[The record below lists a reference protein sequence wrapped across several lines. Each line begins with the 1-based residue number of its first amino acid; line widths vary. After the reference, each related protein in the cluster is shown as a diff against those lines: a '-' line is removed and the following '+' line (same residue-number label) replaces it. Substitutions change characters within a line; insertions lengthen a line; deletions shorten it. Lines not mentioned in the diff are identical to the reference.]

1 VIESPGDR
9 VQSSV
14 LHEVYEAWCKSSG
27 EKAWSSRGLSMAMD
41 ERGYK
46 RKQSN
51 VMWWLDIKL
60 TKSVNDFVDAQGHP
74 IRIVDREQKQ
84 KEAGD
89 MEF

>member
-1 VIESPGDR
+1 
-9 VQSSV
+9 
-14 LHEVYEAWCKSSG
+14 
-27 EKAWSSRGLSMAMD
+27 MAMD
-41 ERGYK
+41 ERGFK

-74 IRIVDREQKQ
+74 IRIVDGGTAEQTR